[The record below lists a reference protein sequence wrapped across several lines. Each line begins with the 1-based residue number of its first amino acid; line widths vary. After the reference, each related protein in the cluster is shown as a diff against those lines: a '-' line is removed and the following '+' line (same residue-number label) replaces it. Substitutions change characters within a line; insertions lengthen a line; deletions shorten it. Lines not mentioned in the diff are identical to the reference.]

1 MDKEPYNEYLVVMP
15 SGNCKGFNDIEGAK
29 AYINIY
35 YEWKYDD
42 VIHKDGFVDA
52 TEIGGDQ
59 PRFIVFTQLG
69 AEEGAKC
76 EIYKTEAFINAIN
89 KELVF
94 EDEKEEI
101 ISKLCEAKVEFNIYD
116 YSLDTVLADIQE
128 VEYMEDFGDYISRM

>member
-59 PRFIVFTQLG
+59 PRFVVFTQLG

-76 EIYKTEAFINAIN
+76 EIYKTEALINAIN